1 MGLTWGFEGCRRA
14 LPLSDSPVPASLRTP
29 RRVFAS
35 EPRRAKPNGYR
46 LSPYG
51 GEVCCYR
58 KRSDS
63 TGQDG
68 ADALAEMS
76 DDKTE
81 EPSEQKL
88 RKARE
93 KGEVAKSTDI
103 VEVACLGSM
112 ILVLQAGEHFFTD
125 SLRAVLKSSIDFMS
139 GPRSMDDLYVTLA
152 DMTGHAIGM
161 VCGVAIVSLFAAI
174 IALAPQV
181 GMMISFEAIA
191 PKFNAVNPSSGLQ
204 KIFSS
209 SSLIDLAKMTV
220 KGAVIV
226 AVMKTTIVSVMP
238 VVASALDQPLPQLIH
253 VLWAVVQKVLAT
265 ALGVFIVIAAVD
277 YKLQKMQF
285 VKKQKMSKDEVK
297 REHKEN
303 DGDQEVKGERKKLA
317 REFASEAP
325 SKGLKRANVVVVN
338 PTHYAVAL
346 RYDPSEFPLP
356 VVIAKG
362 LDNEALLLRRQA
374 AQLGIPI
381 VANPPVARML
391 HKVAENKPIPEEL
404 YEVVAAILRWV
415 ASLGAKTATT
425 E

>member
-1 MGLTWGFEGCRRA
+1 
-14 LPLSDSPVPASLRTP
+14 
-29 RRVFAS
+29 
-35 EPRRAKPNGYR
+35 
-46 LSPYG
+46 
-51 GEVCCYR
+51 
-58 KRSDS
+58 
-63 TGQDG
+63 
-68 ADALAEMS
+68 MS

-112 ILVLQAGEHFFTD
+112 LLVLQSGERFFTD
-125 SLRAVLKSSIDFMS
+125 SLHAVVKSSLDFMS

-152 DMTGHAIGM
+152 DMTGHALGM
-161 VCGVAIVSLFAAI
+161 LCGVAVVALLAAI
-174 IALAPQV
+174 VALAPQV
-181 GMMISFEAIA
+181 GLMVSFEAIA

-204 KIFSS
+204 KIFSMN
-209 SSLIDLAKMTV
+209 SLIDLAKMTV
-220 KGAVIV
+220 KGVLIV
-226 AVMKTTIVSVMP
+226 AVMKTTIVAVMP

-253 VLWAVVQKVLAT
+253 VLWSVVQKVLAT
-265 ALGVFIVIAAVD
+265 ALGVFVVIAAVD

-325 SKGLKRANVVVVN
+325 GKGLKRANVVVVN
-338 PTHYAVAL
+338 PVHYAVAL

-362 LDNEALLLRRQA
+362 VDSEALLLRRQA
-374 AQLGIPI
+374 AHLGIPI

-391 HKVAENKPIPEEL
+391 HKVAENQPIPEEL

-415 ASLGAKTATT
+415 TGLGAKTAIT